1 MSLQTW
7 TPMDTL
13 DDCDWT
19 ACLYPPDPPP
29 ESQLLSLWSG
39 DPVEFGA
46 NVSYVCQTEQLF
58 FEEDRELGEFNLT
71 CQDGGGW
78 EEPAIWPVCLPCENI
93 FKHLKIRQ

>member
-1 MSLQTW
+1 
-7 TPMDTL
+7 MDTL

-29 ESQLLSLWSG
+29 ESLLLSLWSEE
-39 DPVEFGA
+39 PVEFGA

-71 CQDGGGW
+71 CKDGGGW
-78 EEPAIWPVCLPCENI
+78 EEPAIWPVCLPCE
-93 FKHLKIRQ
+93 KYLKYLRIRK